1 MKRNVGIFR
10 IGAVVGMLALGVAAF
25 GQNYGGGYGGGYGR
39 SRNGGGRNG
48 RTLNTDALR
57 QALLGRVQSEVGFTD
72 EEWSVVEPKLWKV
85 VALQAQTGSG
95 TLGQTVT
102 QARGSGRGGLD
113 VNRLIAQ
120 AVNNGN
126 PLPVLQLQQELETLL
141 DDPNTPLNL
150 LEAKL
155 QQYRLVMAQTRA
167 QLEAAQADLQSVL
180 TLRQEWELLEMGY
193 LE

>member
-10 IGAVVGMLALGVAAF
+10 TGAVVGMLALGVAAF

-39 SRNGGGRNG
+39 ARNGGGRNG
-48 RTLNTDALR
+48 RGLNADVLR
-57 QALLGRVQSEVGFTD
+57 QTLLGRVQSEVGFTD

-102 QARGSGRGGLD
+102 RARGSGRGGLD
-113 VNRLIAQ
+113 VNSLIAQ

-126 PLPVLQLQQELETLL
+126 PLPVLQLQEELETLL

-155 QQYRLVMAQTRA
+155 QQYRLAMAQAKA